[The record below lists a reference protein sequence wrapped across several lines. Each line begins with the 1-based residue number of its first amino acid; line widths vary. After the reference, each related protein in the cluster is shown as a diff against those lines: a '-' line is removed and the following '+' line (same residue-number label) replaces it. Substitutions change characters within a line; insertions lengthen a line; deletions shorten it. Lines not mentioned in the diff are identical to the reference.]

1 LDDYGNEIPNV
12 RMVNCGVAGPVYS
25 GKIAGGTPVL
35 LEGRNKTTM
44 MYSVEYGSEKYLGDI
59 VKVYKKGQMVDVAIW
74 VNMLII

>member
-1 LDDYGNEIPNV
+1 LDDDGNEIPNV

-25 GKIAGGTPVL
+25 GRIAGGTSIL
-35 LEGRNKTTM
+35 LEGRDKNTT

-74 VNMLII
+74 VNMINI